1 MLSRHAFFFILETV
15 LPQLLLQL
23 PLLLPLLLLQKGES
37 SDYVL
42 SLSCVSDATS
52 GIWKQF
58 LTVRDHST
66 LYTVTSRFYEGGTKG
81 FSFVVLFA
89 CDFSINIMA
98 NTVSYLSKSH
108 SNPF

>member
-1 MLSRHAFFFILETV
+1 MLFFFILETV

-23 PLLLPLLLLQKGES
+23 PLLLPLLLLQKGDS
-37 SDYVL
+37 SEYVL

-81 FSFVVLFA
+81 FHLLF
-89 CDFSINIMA
+89 FLLV
-98 NTVSYLSKSH
+98 TFL
-108 SNPF
+108 